1 MLWLAGLIFLLLT
14 AAFITYVWSEKQIDH
29 ANDVRHRSFLLAD
42 ELRQTSDDLTR
53 MARTY
58 VVTTEPKYR
67 SAYDTIVGIRDGKL
81 PRPVGYASI
90 YWDRVLVHGAPASAQ
105 VDRPAALLELMR
117 EAEFTV
123 QELDDLMRA
132 KAQSDALIQTERKAM
147 DLASTGAP
155 NNLAMARTMLHNEAY
170 HAAKAAIMQPI
181 AAVYASMD
189 ARTVAQVAHATR
201 QAVYFRVT
209 FVAVAVALMLIAFA
223 ALHRLTRL
231 LGGSADKVYDHLVRM
246 GRGEFSTAIEVA
258 PKRRNSV
265 LGWLAQAQASLR
277 TMQAERERERA
288 LLIESEARLNS
299 IIEAEPQ
306 SIEIVDKKG
315 HLILM
320 NPTGLAMIE
329 ADSLEQ
335 VAGTPAMELVAPEYK
350 KAFAT
355 MHRRVLDGQ
364 SAEMKLEII
373 GLHGTRR
380 WVHTHAVPFQYR
392 ADTVHLA
399 FTRDISD
406 QMSAQNRIEQL
417 AFFDSLT
424 GLPNR
429 YLLMDRLTQAL
440 ASVKRKAMHGALMLL
455 DLDNFKVINDTLGH
469 LVGDRLLIQVA
480 ARLKSCLREDD
491 TVGRFGGDEFVIILQ
506 GLEPSGMAALQA
518 EAVASKLLG
527 LLSAPITLEVA
538 HSDGKV
544 ETRTLYCNASLGIAL
559 FVDDRVDQTELL
571 KRADT
576 AMYQAKA
583 AGRNALRFF
592 DADIQQQVSEHAILE
607 ADLRAAVQQRQF
619 VVYYQPQV
627 ATDGRPSGAEVL
639 VRWQHPRR
647 GLLSPELF
655 ISVAE
660 ETGIIVD
667 IGQYVL
673 QAACEQLSRWAAR
686 PGFDHLTIAVN
697 VSAMQFKQEEFV
709 AQVLATLDASGARP
723 QRLKLELTESML
735 VDDVDSMI
743 EKMTALK
750 AHGVGFSLD
759 DFGTGYSS
767 LYHLKRLPL
776 DQLKIDQSFVKNI
789 VTDGNDASI
798 ARMVMALAES
808 LGLGVIAEGV
818 EHSEQADFLR
828 AMGCHAYQGYLYG
841 RPMPVAE
848 LEQLVCTV

>member
-14 AAFITYVWSEKQIDH
+14 AAFIAYVWSEKQIDR

-81 PRPVGYASI
+81 PRPLGYASI
-90 YWDRVLVHGAPASAQ
+90 YWDRVLVHGEPEGAQ
-105 VDRPAALLELMR
+105 VNRPVALLDLMR
-117 EAEFTV
+117 EAEFTP
-123 QELDDLMRA
+123 QEIDDLARA
-132 KAQSDALIQTERKAM
+132 KQQSDALIQTELKAM
-147 DLASTGAP
+147 ALASTGEPA
-155 NNLAMARTMLHNEAY
+155 NLALARALLHDDAY

-189 ARTVAQVAHATR
+189 ARTVAQVDHAVR
-201 QAVYFRVT
+201 QAVYFRVA
-209 FVAVAVALMLIAFA
+209 FVAVAAALMLIAFG
-223 ALHRLTRL
+223 ALRRLTQL
-231 LGGSADKVYDHLVRM
+231 LGGSADKVYGHLARI
-246 GRGEFSTAIEVA
+246 GRGDFAAEITVA
-258 PKRRNSV
+258 PKHKNSV

-277 TMQAERERERA
+277 TMQAERECERA
-288 LLIESEARLNS
+288 VLTESEAKLNS
-299 IIEAEPQ
+299 IIQAEPEC
-306 SIEIVDKKG
+306 IKVVDEQG
-315 HLILM
+315 RLELM
-320 NPTGLAMIE
+320 NPAGLAMIE
-329 ADSLEQ
+329 ADSLQQ
-335 VAGTPAMELVAPEYK
+335 VAGAPVVQLIAPEYRSTFT
-350 KAFAT
+350 A
-355 MHRRVLDGQ
+355 MHQRVLAGQ
-364 SAEMKLEII
+364 SAAMKFEII
-373 GLHGTRR
+373 GLHGARR
-380 WVHTHAVPFQYR
+380 WMQTHAVPLQYAGR
-392 ADTVHLA
+392 TVHLA
-399 FTRDISD
+399 LTRDITEQVNAES
-406 QMSAQNRIEQL
+406 QIEQL
-417 AFFDSLT
+417 AFYDPLT

-429 YLLMDRLTQAL
+429 HLLSDRLGQAL
-440 ASVKRKAMHGALMLL
+440 ANVKRKATHGALMLL

-469 LVGDRLLIQVA
+469 LVGDRLLVEIA
-480 ARLKSCLREDD
+480 TRLKACVREGD

-518 EAVASKLLG
+518 EAVASKLLDH
-527 LLSAPITLEVA
+527 LSTPVSLEVA
-538 HSDGKV
+538 QADGKI
-544 ETRTLYCNASLGIAL
+544 ETRTHYCSASMGIAL

-592 DADIQQQVSEHAILE
+592 DADIQLKVSEHAILE
-607 ADLRAAVQQRQF
+607 ADLRAAVQQREF

-627 ATDGRPSGAEVL
+627 AADGRLAGAEAL
-639 VRWQHPRR
+639 VRWQHPKR
-647 GLLSPELF
+647 GLLSPALF
-655 ISVAE
+655 IGAAE
-660 ETGIIVD
+660 ETGIILD
-667 IGQYVL
+667 IGHYVL
-673 QAACEQLSRWAAR
+673 QAACEQLSRWAGR

-697 VSAMQFKQEEFV
+697 VSALQFKQDEFV
-709 AQVLATLDASGARP
+709 AQVLATLDTSGARP
-723 QRLKLELTESML
+723 ERLKLELTESML

-818 EHSEQADFLR
+818 EHTEQADFLR

-841 RPMPVAE
+841 WPMPEPE
-848 LEQLVCTV
+848 LEKLVCTV